1 MGAVLAIHLA
11 KMGQFYSQNGLGA
24 GILVEARTGE
34 AKPGTVSGC
43 SGGGVTLMVSIGIIF

>member
-11 KMGQFYSQNGLGA
+11 KMGQIYSQNGLGA